1 MRFMMFVYPGDYE
14 IEDLTVEAVSE
25 MTRFNEELTKAGVV
39 LAMDGLT
46 PPSAS
51 ASVTYSGGKPS
62 VTDGP
67 YAEAKEVVGGYW
79 ILETKSKE
87 EALEWASRAPMND
100 GDRIEVR
107 QIAEMEDYPEEIQ
120 QAATLS
126 ERPPA

>member
-14 IEDLTVEAVSE
+14 LEDLTVEQVAE

-46 PPSAS
+46 PPSAG
-51 ASVTYSGGKPS
+51 ASVTFSGGRGS

-67 YAEAKEVVGGYW
+67 YAEAKEIVGGYW

-107 QIAEMEDYPEEIQ
+107 QIAEMEDYPAEIQ
-120 QAATLS
+120 EAATPS
-126 ERPPA
+126 